1 VCPACRRA
9 APDRLLIRRR
19 MVSIAVFPVRRDG
32 KRPPRPPPRGRYG
45 RDPEEAMHPVII
57 QAIAID
63 QIRTMHEHAATRQRA
78 AGCRGTT
85 AAWSRRW
92 LSWRGLR
99 PFSPR

>member
-1 VCPACRRA
+1 
-9 APDRLLIRRR
+9 
-19 MVSIAVFPVRRDG
+19 
-32 KRPPRPPPRGRYG
+32 
-45 RDPEEAMHPVII
+45 MHPVII